1 MRIEILISHIAYW
14 LLINLYVNW
23 VTAIVYVH
31 SSRLRSVSRRLCDVT
46 QQQRQQQ
53 VDTRPLPKTTLN
65 EDDVSISDKWQPD
78 EFTCWGQHIHNKPK
92 SIKYVCGKWTF
103 SMPNLLANFLHAF
116 PSSRNVLCTATKDKE
131 HEKMTKK
138 YSTKAGVN
146 EQEKTKRKIMLRP
159 GRFLIA
165 LFSWRTFVPF
175 GLSIQFPFVFVVV
188 IVFSSVLSRSV
199 SLYLSV
205 RCSLVV
211 VAPSS
216 SSLVSD
222 SVIYGDQDHRR
233 ILSMST
239 WLFFFYFCRWP
250 NVFEIEKT
258 SLLVSLG
265 MSRIACC
272 LCLCLFMCRMHHHS
286 LDMRN
291 RLVLCAC
298 CTSYNTI

>member
-1 MRIEILISHIAYW
+1 
-14 LLINLYVNW
+14 
-23 VTAIVYVH
+23 
-31 SSRLRSVSRRLCDVT
+31 
-46 QQQRQQQ
+46 
-53 VDTRPLPKTTLN
+53 
-65 EDDVSISDKWQPD
+65 
-78 EFTCWGQHIHNKPK
+78 
-92 SIKYVCGKWTF
+92 
-103 SMPNLLANFLHAF
+103 
-116 PSSRNVLCTATKDKE
+116 
-131 HEKMTKK
+131 MTKK